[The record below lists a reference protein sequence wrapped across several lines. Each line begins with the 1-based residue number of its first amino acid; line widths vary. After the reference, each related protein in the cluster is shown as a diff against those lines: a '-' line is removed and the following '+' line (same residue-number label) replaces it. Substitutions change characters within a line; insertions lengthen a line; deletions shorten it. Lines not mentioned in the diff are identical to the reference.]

1 MEVLRFTA
9 TWCQPCKAL
18 AQQLEELGLDKDVT
32 VVDIDEQQD
41 LAIQYGVRSVPTLI
55 AVDNNKEVKRMVGKI
70 QNCFFYK
77 LFARFLPKL
86 NWQFLKFY
94 NPNCVA

>member
-1 MEVLRFTA
+1 MQVLRFTA

-55 AVDNNKEVKRMVGKI
+55 AVDNNKEVKRMVGVKAKDLI
-70 QNCFFYK
+70 IDWF
-77 LFARFLPKL
+77 PKSEK
-86 NWQFLKFY
+86 NSNIVKS
-94 NPNCVA
+94 NN

>member
-1 MEVLRFTA
+1 MNVLRFTA

-32 VVDIDEQQD
+32 VVDIDQQQD

-55 AVDNNKEVKRMVGKI
+55 AVDNNKEVKRMVGVKAKDLI
-70 QNCFFYK
+70 LDWF
-77 LFARFLPKL
+77 PKSE
-86 NWQFLKFY
+86 K
-94 NPNCVA
+94 NPNIVKSNN